1 MNMLRFMNKK
11 ILVTGGN
18 GRFAKVFK
26 KANTLLDLKFL
37 SKKDC
42 DILNLKSIEKSL
54 IKYSPKVL
62 IHTAGLSRP
71 MEEHEKNI
79 SKSIDLNIIG
89 TANVVK
95 MCKKYDVKII
105 YFSTNYVY
113 DCIKGNFKESDGIKP
128 INNYGLSKMG
138 GEASVLMYKNSLV
151 LRIQM
156 TEKPFAYKKAFTNV
170 YSNYMFHEELIK
182 ILPKLI
188 NNFGIIN
195 VGGKSR
201 SAYNFAKLHNKKT
214 LKSKN
219 TNKKIYSNQTMN
231 LNKLIKT
238 LK

>member
-1 MNMLRFMNKK
+1 MN
-11 ILVTGGN
+11 I
-18 GRFAKVFK
+18 
-26 KANTLLDLKFL
+26 
-37 SKKDC
+37 
-42 DILNLKSIEKSL
+42 
-54 IKYSPKVL
+54 
-62 IHTAGLSRP
+62 
-71 MEEHEKNI
+71 HEKDI

-113 DCIKGNFKESDGIKP
+113 DCIKGNFKETDGIKP

-156 TEKPFAYKKAFTNV
+156 TEKPFAYKKAYTNV
-170 YSNYMFHEELIK
+170 YSNYMFHEELVK

-201 SAYNFAKLHNKKT
+201 SAYDFAKIHNNKT

-231 LNKLIKT
+231 LNKLKKT

>member
-1 MNMLRFMNKK
+1 MSKS

-18 GRFAKVFK
+18 GRFARVFEK
-26 KANTLLDLKFL
+26 ENTLLDLKFL
-37 SKKDC
+37 SKKELN
-42 DILNLKSIEKSL
+42 ILSLKSIEKSI
-54 IKYSPKVL
+54 IKHKPKIL

-71 MEEHEKNI
+71 MNQHEKNI

-95 MCKKYDVKII
+95 ICKKYDVKVI

-156 TEKPFAYKKAFTNV
+156 TEKPFAYKKAYTNV
-170 YSNYMFHEELIK
+170 YSNYMFHEELVK

-201 SAYNFAKLHNKKT
+201 SAYDFAKLYNNKT
-214 LKSKN
+214 LKCKN

-231 LNKLIKT
+231 LSKLNKT

>member
-1 MNMLRFMNKK
+1 MNILKPMSKI

-26 KANTLLDLKFL
+26 KENTLLDLKFL
-37 SKKDC
+37 SKKELN
-42 DILNLKSIEKSL
+42 ILSLKSIEKSL
-54 IKYSPKVL
+54 IKHKPKIL

-71 MEEHEKNI
+71 MNQHEKNI

-95 MCKKYDVKII
+95 MCKKYNVKII

-156 TEKPFAYKKAFTNV
+156 TEKPFAYKKAYTNV
-170 YSNYMFHEELIK
+170 YSNYMFHEELVK

-201 SAYNFAKLHNKKT
+201 SAYDFAKLYNNKT
-214 LKSKN
+214 LKCKN
-219 TNKKIYSNQTMN
+219 TNEKIYSNQTMN
-231 LNKLIKT
+231 LSKLNKT

>member
-1 MNMLRFMNKK
+1 MNNR
-11 ILVTGGN
+11 ILVSGGS
-18 GRFAKVFK
+18 GRFAQVLK
-26 KANTLLDLKFL
+26 KENNLLNLKFL
-37 SKKDC
+37 SKKEFN
-42 DILNLKSIEKSL
+42 ILKLKSIEKC
-54 IKYSPKVL
+54 IVKYKPKIL

-71 MEEHEKNI
+71 MEQHEKNI
-79 SKSIDLNIIG
+79 SNSIDLNIIG

-95 MCKKYDVKII
+95 MCKRYNIKII

-113 DCIKGNFKESDGIKP
+113 DSIKGNFKETDPIKP

-156 TEKPFAYKKAFTNV
+156 TEKPFAYKKAYTNV
-170 YSNYMFHEELIK
+170 YSNYMFHEEMAK

-201 SAYNFAKLHNKKT
+201 STYDFAKMHNKMT
-214 LKSKN
+214 LKAKN
-219 TNKKIYSNQTMN
+219 TDKKIYSKQTMN
-231 LNKLIKT
+231 LNKLKKI
-238 LK
+238 LN